1 MLKLSGWPRLTWGR
15 GARAA
20 GGGRSSPPT
29 SRVGPCNPS
38 VARRVPTRVEG
49 ARRPRELGA
58 SPVQRSSRPA
68 PHRGRAGAGL
78 RPAARRGASLRV
90 RARARAGATRSRDA
104 QAGVPSTGWPR
115 AQLVFKDSMVH
126 GILQFTPSI
135 AFRYVLHRC
144 ESRDIRC
151 RESCDSCVVSFLR
164 AGARRPGGAAARSEG
179 RDVLG
184 ASLAGCGVM
193 SSRPFRGGA
202 ACGGAEGRRGTQ
214 AYGRGDAALARARP
228 PRSPRPGR
236 APRFRVFS
244 GLPRVCGGSRQ

>member
-15 GARAA
+15 GARAV

-38 VARRVPTRVEG
+38 VARRVPTPPRGGGATTSGTWRVAG
-49 ARRPRELGA
+49 PTLVA
-58 SPVQRSSRPA
+58 PA

-90 RARARAGATRSRDA
+90 RACAGATRSRDA
-104 QAGVPSTGWPR
+104 QAGVPSAGWPR

-164 AGARRPGGAAARSEG
+164 TSARRPGGTAARSEG

-184 ASLAGCGVM
+184 ASRAGCGVM
-193 SSRPFRGGA
+193 SSRPPAAAPPVGA
-202 ACGGAEGRRGTQ
+202 REDGASRRGDGT
-214 AYGRGDAALARARP
+214 AGAHREADRPARP
-228 PRSPRPGR
+228 KVRLR
-236 APRFRVFS
+236 AF
-244 GLPRVCGGSRQ
+244 